1 MEGKYKHYTAWGHS
15 TVINPWGEVVGT
27 CSEGEDIVVVDL
39 EIEDV
44 KKMRE
49 GIPVS
54 KQKRDDMYQLVDGA
68 NA

>member
-1 MEGKYKHYTAWGHS
+1 MGAFDCD
-15 TVINPWGEVVGT
+15 NPWGEVVGT
-27 CSEGEDIVVVDL
+27 CIKEEDIVVVDL

-44 KKMRE
+44 KKMWE